1 MTCPELS
8 EEAIHRGLSTCVMGK
23 RVIHLPV
30 TTSTMDV
37 VHQEAHAGAPE
48 GTLAIADEQTAGRG
62 RFQRSWVS
70 TPGTSLHMTLLLR
83 PREHELRRMNMAVSL
98 AVVQAIRAVTGL
110 RATIKWPNDIR
121 LRGRKVSGILI
132 ESQPDHNAVPY
143 TAVGVGINVNFD
155 PSPFPE
161 IVEIATSL
169 MAETGRRISRLEVL
183 QSFLRHLDAL
193 YATLRHGQPLHD
205 EWSSSLETLG
215 QHVKVRWGDRVEEG
229 VAFGVDADGDLLL
242 DRPDGARISLPA
254 GEVTFQR

>member
-1 MTCPELS
+1 MTSSDLS
-8 EEAIHRGLSTCVMGK
+8 EEAIRRGLATSVMGQ
-23 RVIHLPV
+23 RVIYLPV

-37 VHQEAHAGAPE
+37 VHQEARSDAPE
-48 GTLAIADEQTAGRG
+48 GTIVVADEQTAGRG

-70 TPGTSLHMTLLLR
+70 TPGTSLHMTFLLR

-98 AVVQAIRAVTGL
+98 AVVRAIRSVTGL

-169 MAETGRRISRLEVL
+169 MAELGRPVSRLEVL
-183 QSFLRHLDAL
+183 QSFLRELDAL
-193 YATLRHGQPLHD
+193 YAALRHGESLHD
-205 EWSSSLETLG
+205 KWRLCLETLG
-215 QHVKVRWGDRVEEG
+215 QHVQVRWGNRVEEG
-229 VAFGVDADGDLLL
+229 MAAEVDADGDLLL
-242 DRPDGARISLPA
+242 DRADGVRISLPA
-254 GEVTFQR
+254 GEVTLQR

>member
-1 MTCPELS
+1 MTSPELS
-8 EEAIHRGLSTCVMGK
+8 EEAVRKGLSTCVMGQ
-23 RVIHLPV
+23 RVIYLPV

-37 VHQEAHAGAPE
+37 VHQEAQVGAPE
-48 GTLAIADEQTAGRG
+48 GTVVIADQQTAGRG

-70 TPGTSLHMTLLLR
+70 TPGTSLHVTLLLR

-98 AVVQAIRAVTGL
+98 AVVQAIRAVTSL

-132 ESQPDHNAVPY
+132 ESRPDHNAVPY

-169 MAETGRRISRLEVL
+169 MAEAGRQVSRLEVL
-183 QSFLRHLDAL
+183 QSFLRRLDAL
-193 YATLRHGQPLHD
+193 YADLRRGQPFHG
-205 EWSSSLETLG
+205 EWRRYLETLG
-215 QHVKVRWGDRVEEG
+215 QHVQVRWGDRVEEG
-229 VAFGVDADGDLLL
+229 VAVDVDEDGDLLL
-242 DRPDGARISLPA
+242 DRADGVRISLPA